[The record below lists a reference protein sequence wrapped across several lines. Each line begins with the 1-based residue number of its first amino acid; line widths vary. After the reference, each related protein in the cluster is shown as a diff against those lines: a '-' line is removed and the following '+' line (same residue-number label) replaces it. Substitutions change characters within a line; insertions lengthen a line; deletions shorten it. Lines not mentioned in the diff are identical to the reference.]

1 MKISQIQFLV
11 FILFVMFSTSIS
23 GQDFL
28 QMIESGT
35 YSVKEIQASAE
46 KHYENKDKGRGTGYK
61 QFKRWEYNALRMSDD
76 NGYLKSDEYY
86 VRQWEKMNA
95 EINANGENFTRS
107 NDYWTEM
114 GPDYHVGTTGWN
126 PGIGRITSFF
136 IDLNNDK
143 HIIAGAE
150 TGGVWKSLNAGQT
163 WAPLLDNFS
172 NIGVESVVM
181 DPFNGSIYFF
191 GSTSG
196 RVYTSTDAGKTWTEK
211 GRAGTSKV
219 RRILIHPNDTKIMF
233 ACSQGSG
240 FYRSVNGGTSWT
252 KITTDPQAYDIK
264 FKPGDPNTVYAAGS
278 HFHISTDGGL
288 TFETIS
294 KGEGNPNIIT
304 ITSPTSLI
312 KGYDAIENTFSP
324 GYVPIPEYP
333 SSISGKLVLY
343 EDESGNSSDACVS
356 PQNTSKLLNNIAVIR
371 RGTCT
376 FAAKVVNAQ
385 KAGALAVIIVN
396 NVTGGPTAM
405 GGSDGTISIPAIMIS
420 LEDGNFLIEN
430 IKSQEINATL
440 QKTFFPENSLKI
452 TPKVIGVC
460 PSSPSVVY
468 ILEASQSMFG
478 GLYKSVDSG
487 RTFEKLKHDNKNYFG
502 YSTDADDDRGQAPRN
517 MDIAVHPQNA
527 NEVHI
532 GGILSWVS
540 KDGGKTFTCTS
551 DWIPNR
557 AASDNIGYCHADIT
571 KMDFYGSSLFVTSDG
586 GIFKATKTS
595 TLNPDY
601 YIDLTEGMGIR
612 QFYKIGVSQTDPVV
626 ITGGSQDNGTSWYSD
641 FTGWQDW
648 LGADGMET
656 FVDNNNPLILY
667 GTSQYGSLYR
677 KNEFD
682 NYQNIDTPENKEGN
696 WVTPFEKDPIS
707 ARTIY
712 TGYDAVY
719 KSTDEGE
726 SWTRISQIFAAKLN
740 HLKIAPSNNK
750 IMYAAHMADLY
761 KTNSGS
767 GTWTKLSG
775 FAGNINFI
783 AIHPTN
789 PQKVA
794 IATTN
799 SQKVF
804 ISTDGGATWTPFRK
818 NLPDFS
824 ALSLVWQ
831 EGAEDGLYVGMNYGV
846 FYIDNTMQN
855 WIPFLNNLP
864 NVIVNELEINYAE
877 NRIYAATYGRGLW
890 SSPVYGSIP
899 DHTEDVAEDV
909 ISVSPNPASQYVQID
924 GPTVSLL
931 PTDIAVF
938 NVSGQQ
944 VIAEKDI
951 FVDQYTLNIM
961 TLPAGQ
967 YFIRMSNAKG
977 IFTKKLTVKR

>member
-1 MKISQIQFLV
+1 MKSTRNQSLV
-11 FILFVMFSTSIS
+11 FIFFVILSATTS
-23 GQDFL
+23 GQEFL
-28 QMIESGT
+28 QMMESGT
-35 YSVKEIQASAE
+35 YSVQEIQISAE
-46 KHYENKDKGRGTGYK
+46 KYYENKDKGRGTGYK
-61 QFKRWEYNALRMSDD
+61 QYKRWEYNALRMADE

-95 EINANGENFTRS
+95 ELNANGVGFFRS

-136 IDLNNDK
+136 IDPKNDK

-163 WAPLLDNFS
+163 WEPLLDNFS

-181 DPFNGSIYFF
+181 DPFNSNIYFF

-196 RVYTSTDAGKTWTEK
+196 RVYTTTDAGKTWTEK
-211 GRAGTSKV
+211 GRAGASKV
-219 RRILIHPNDTKIMF
+219 RRILIHPNDSKIMF

-264 FKPGDPNTVYAAGS
+264 FKPGDPKTVYASGS
-278 HFHISTDGGL
+278 HFHISDDGGL

-294 KGEGNPNIIT
+294 KGEGYPNIIT
-304 ITSPTSLI
+304 ITAPASLA

-333 SSISGKLVLY
+333 SFLSGKLVLY
-343 EDESGNSSDACVS
+343 QDESGNTSDACGQPLNRS
-356 PQNTSKLLNNIAVIR
+356 ELNNNIAIIR
-371 RGTCT
+371 RGMCP
-376 FAAKVVNAQ
+376 FAAKVLNAQ
-385 KAGALAVIIVN
+385 NAGAVAVIIVN
-396 NVTGGPTAM
+396 NVAGGPTAM
-405 GGSDGTISIPAIMIS
+405 GGSDGNITIPAIMVS
-420 LEDGNFLIEN
+420 QEDGNFLIN
-430 IKSQEINATL
+430 SLTTQEMNATL
-440 QKTFFPENSLKI
+440 QKSFFPENSLKI
-452 TPKVIGVC
+452 APKVIGIS

-468 ILEASQSMFG
+468 VLEASQSKFG
-478 GLYKSVDSG
+478 GLYKSNDSG
-487 RTFEKLKHDNKNYFG
+487 RTFEKLTHDDKNYFG
-502 YSTDADDDRGQAPRN
+502 YSTNADDDRGQAPRN

-532 GGILSWVS
+532 GGILTWMSM
-540 KDGGKTFTCTS
+540 DGGKTFTCTS
-551 DWIPNR
+551 DWIPDR
-557 AASDNIGYCHADIT
+557 AATDNLGYCHADVT

-601 YIDLTEGMGIR
+601 YTDLTEGMGIR
-612 QFYKIGVSQTDPVV
+612 QFYKIGISQTDPVV

-656 FVDNNNPLILY
+656 FVDNKNPLILY

-682 NYQNIDTPENKEGN
+682 NYSNLDTPENKEGN
-696 WVTPFEKDPIS
+696 WVTPFEKDPI
-707 ARTIY
+707 APRTIY

-726 SWTRISQIFAAKLN
+726 SWTQISQIFAGKLN
-740 HLKIAPSNNK
+740 HMKIAPTNNK
-750 IMYAAHMADLY
+750 IMFASHESSLY
-761 KTNSGS
+761 KTTTGS

-799 SQKVF
+799 TQKVYL
-804 ISTDGGATWTPFRK
+804 SADGGATWTPFRK

-831 EGAEDGLYVGMNYGV
+831 EGPEDGLYIGMNYGV

-855 WIPFLNNLP
+855 WIPYLNNLP
-864 NVIVNELEINYAE
+864 NVIINELEINYAE
-877 NRIYAATYGRGLW
+877 NKIYAATYGRGLW

-899 DHTEDVAEDV
+899 DHTEDVADDT
-909 ISVSPNPASQYVQID
+909 ILISPNPASQFVQIN
-924 GPTVSLL
+924 GPSIGQLL
-931 PTDIAVF
+931 TDIAVF

-944 VIAEKDI
+944 VIAEKD
-951 FVDQYTLNIM
+951 VLVNGYTLSIQN
-961 TLPAGQ
+961 LPVGQ
-967 YFIRMSNAKG
+967 YFIRMSNVKG
-977 IFTKKLTVKR
+977 VFTKKLAIH